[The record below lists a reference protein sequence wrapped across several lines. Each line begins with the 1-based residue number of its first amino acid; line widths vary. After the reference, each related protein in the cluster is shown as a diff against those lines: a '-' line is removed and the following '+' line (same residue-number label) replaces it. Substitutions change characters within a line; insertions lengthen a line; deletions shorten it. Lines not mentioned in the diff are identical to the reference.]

1 MLYCYFLVYVMW
13 YMLLIDIISF
23 LIVIKDEMEDF
34 VRIVLF
40 LLINFG
46 KLDNG
51 KYVFCI
57 VCNIWD

>member
-1 MLYCYFLVYVMW
+1 MLYCYLLVYIMW
-13 YMLLIDIISF
+13 YMLLINIISF
-23 LIVIKDEMEDF
+23 LIFIKDEKENL
-34 VRIVLF
+34 VRIILF

-57 VCNIWD
+57 VCNM